1 MKLSD
6 QILNSKAQIKNI
18 IFDWGGV
25 ITDLDFNAGINAFK
39 KYGLDNFTEQYNM
52 QFQKDFYTKLETG
65 LISAEEFR
73 SALRKLIPYPIT
85 DSELDD
91 AWSALLGEL
100 PKERWDLL
108 HKVKKYF
115 RTFLL
120 SNTNI
125 IHVER
130 YFQRLYESYGI
141 YGYSH
146 LFEKTYFSFELK
158 MRKPDIRIFEYVL
171 KDSNLKP
178 EETLLIDD
186 YHENI
191 ESAGKLGIITYHLKE
206 PDTLLDIFK
215 DG

>member
-6 QILNSKAQIKNI
+6 HILNSKAQIKNI

-25 ITDLDFNAGINAFK
+25 ITDLDFEAGINAFK
-39 KYGLDNFTEQYNM
+39 KYGLDNFVEQYNM
-52 QFQKDFYTKLETG
+52 QFQKDIYTKLEMG
-65 LISAEEFR
+65 LISADDFR
-73 SALRKLIPYPIT
+73 AEIRKIIPNPVT
-85 DSELDD
+85 DDELDE

-100 PKERWDLL
+100 PEERWELL
-108 HKVKKYF
+108 HEVNKHY
-115 RTFLL
+115 RTYLL

-130 YFQRLYESYGI
+130 YFRRLYDKYGI
-141 YGYSH
+141 YGYRH
-146 LFEKTYFSFELK
+146 LFEKTYFSYELK

-171 KDSNLKP
+171 RDSNLNSG
-178 EETLLIDD
+178 ETLLIDD

-191 ESAGKLGIITYHLKE
+191 ESAARLGIVTFHLKE
-206 PDTLLDIFK
+206 PDTILDIFK

>member
-6 QILNSKAQIKNI
+6 HILNSKAQIKNI

-25 ITDLDFNAGINAFK
+25 ITNLDFEAGINAFK
-39 KYGLDNFTEQYNM
+39 KYGLDNFIDQYNM
-52 QFQKDFYTKLETG
+52 QFQKDIYTKLETG
-65 LISAEEFR
+65 LISADEFR
-73 SALRKLIPYPIT
+73 AELRKIIPIPIT
-85 DSELDD
+85 DNELDE

-108 HKVKKYF
+108 HKIRDDY
-115 RTFLL
+115 RTYLL
-120 SNTNI
+120 SNTNV

-130 YFQRLYESYGI
+130 YFQRLYETYGI
-141 YGYSH
+141 YGYTH
-146 LFEKTYFSFELK
+146 LFEKTYLSYELK

-171 KDSNLKP
+171 KDSNLIP

-191 ESAGKLGIITYHLKE
+191 ESAGRLGINTCHLKE
-206 PDTLLDIFK
+206 PETILDIFK

>member
-6 QILNSKAQIKNI
+6 HILNSKAQIKNI

-25 ITDLDFNAGINAFK
+25 ITNLDFDAGINAFK
-39 KYGLDNFTEQYNM
+39 KYGLDNFIEQYNM
-52 QFQKDFYTKLETG
+52 QFQKDIYTKLETG
-65 LISAEEFR
+65 LISADEFR
-73 SALRKLIPYPIT
+73 AELRKIIPVQIT
-85 DSELDD
+85 DNELDE

-100 PKERWDLL
+100 PKERWELL
-108 HKVKKYF
+108 HKIKDDY
-115 RTFLL
+115 RTYLL
-120 SNTNI
+120 SNTNV

-130 YFQRLYESYGI
+130 YFRRLYEAYGI
-141 YGYSH
+141 YGYTH
-146 LFEKTYFSFELK
+146 LFEKTYFSYELK

-191 ESAGKLGIITYHLKE
+191 ESAGRLGIITFHLKE
-206 PDTLLDIFK
+206 PETILDIFK

>member
-6 QILNSKAQIKNI
+6 HILNSKAQIKNI

-25 ITDLDFNAGINAFK
+25 ITDLDFEAGISAFK
-39 KYGLDNFTEQYNM
+39 KYGLDNFIEQYNM
-52 QFQKDFYTKLETG
+52 QFQKDIYTKLETG
-65 LISAEEFR
+65 SISADEFR
-73 SALRKLIPYPIT
+73 AELRKIIPVPIT
-85 DSELDD
+85 DNELDE

-108 HKVKKYF
+108 HRVKDYY
-115 RTFLL
+115 RTYLL
-120 SNTNI
+120 SNTNV

-130 YFQRLYESYGI
+130 YFQRLYETYGI
-141 YGYSH
+141 YGYKH
-146 LFEKTYFSFELK
+146 LFEKTYFSYELK
-158 MRKPDIRIFEYVL
+158 MRKPDIRVFEYVL

-191 ESAGKLGIITYHLKE
+191 ESAGRLGIITCLLKE
-206 PDTLLDIFK
+206 PETILDIFK